1 MHLKT
6 LAARIRQAFRLG
18 PWLESVIQVVSPKW
32 AYRRAQYRAA
42 QRQLSLHRR
51 GGKDPGSGPS
61 PHHQE
66 PVQGQ
71 RDRAGAARWIP
82 RT

>member
-1 MHLKT
+1 MNLKA
-6 LAARIRQAFRLG
+6 LAARTAQSFRFG
-18 PWLESVIQVVSPKW
+18 PWLESVIQAVSPKW

-42 QRQLSLHRR
+42 QGQLSLYRR
-51 GGKDPGSGPS
+51 GEKEPGSGPS

-66 PVQGQ
+66 PGQGQ